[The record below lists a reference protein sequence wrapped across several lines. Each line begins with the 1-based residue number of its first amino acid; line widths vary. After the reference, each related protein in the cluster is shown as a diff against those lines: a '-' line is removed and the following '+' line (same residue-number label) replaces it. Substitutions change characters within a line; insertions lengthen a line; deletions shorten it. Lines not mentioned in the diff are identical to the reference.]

1 MIILETKN
9 LSKFFDGLKA
19 LDNVNL
25 AIQRNTITLIIGPNG
40 SGKSTL
46 INVVSGF
53 YKATSGKVIFEGL
66 DITNKPPHE
75 IYKLGIARTFQV
87 PQPLKKLTVLENLLI
102 AERHTGEGILNCLS
116 GKWLKKEEEL
126 VEKAFKI
133 LEFLKLDHLWDKEA
147 YKLSGGQLK
156 LLEIGRVLMINPKL
170 VIMDEPLAGV
180 APSLAHTILNKL
192 TELKD
197 KITFLIVEHRLDII
211 LEYVDYVYVMANG
224 KVIAEGR
231 GKDVINDPKVV
242 EVYLGD
248 SYRES

>member
-180 APSLAHTILNKL
+180 APSLAHTILSKL
-192 TELKD
+192 TELKSR
-197 KITFLIVEHRLDII
+197 ITFLIVEHRLDII

-224 KVIAEGR
+224 KVIAEGH
-231 GKDVINDPKVV
+231 GKEVINDPKVV